1 MRVIMGRDAFFI
13 RLMMKDKRRIFM
25 IVAAVAFMAL
35 LSVAFFYPDDIDG
48 RTLSQHDMQQGI
60 ANGHEG
66 QEYKE
71 RTGEATRW
79 TNSLYGGMPTFQ
91 ISPSYEANSLMDW
104 MTKAYGL
111 WLPAPANLLFAMM
124 IGFFIM
130 GLCMEMRWYVALF
143 GAVAWAF
150 STYFIIIIGAGHI
163 WKFVTLSYI
172 PPTIG
177 GIWLCYRGKYL
188 WGASLAALFGSL
200 QLMANHPQMSYYF
213 GFVIVALMGAM
224 FMNLRKEGK
233 TRRWLVATGCVLGA
247 GVLALAANC
256 ASLYNTAQYAKE
268 TIRGR
273 ATYLSSDDGEKPKG
287 GGADFDYI
295 TQWSYGGD
303 ETLTLLVPNAKG
315 GATIKPVAGE
325 NTPMSVVEV
334 DGADG
339 IALDAETGEYQWV
352 SQFNQYFGNQPMTNG
367 PVYVGAFVLALAIL
381 ALCICRGPLRWWLL
395 GVTVLGILLAWGHN
409 FEWFSRLFVDYF
421 PGYSKFR
428 TVSSILVIVEFTIP
442 LLAMMGVAR
451 IIEICREPD
460 GGEARI
466 GREKL
471 ARRLLTVC
479 GALGL
484 VCLLLWMF
492 PSLMGSGLSQQ
503 ETDALREADLFRN
516 PDFAPM
522 IQAVKELRLSLVR
535 ADAMRSLLFLALGT
549 AVVWAYV
556 KGWYRQAW
564 VMVAG
569 VLVFSLIDLY
579 SVDKRYVDHE
589 NFTQQTTITF
599 EENDADRQILQDPDP
614 HYRVMDM
621 NGMGGARSSY
631 FHKTIGGYH
640 AAKLTR
646 YNDLLERQVYANNIG
661 VINMLNTKYFM
672 GQVPD
677 EQGNQV
683 WVAEQ
688 NPDALG
694 NAWWVSRI
702 DYVED
707 DDAEMAA
714 LDSLDTRVAA
724 VANKEFAKTLG
735 QASAPAGDDR
745 ISLTSY
751 EPNELK
757 YKADSRQG
765 GVAVFSEIYFPW
777 GWKATIDGKE
787 AEIARV
793 NYVLR
798 ALKVPAGKHEIVFTF
813 DPESL
818 HVTNGIAVG
827 AVAVIYLL
835 LAVAA
840 GLWVAGLVKRRKS

>member
-1 MRVIMGRDAFFI
+1 
-13 RLMMKDKRRIFM
+13 MKDKKIYL
-25 IVAAVAFMAL
+25 IAAAVAFMAL
-35 LSVAFFYPDDIDG
+35 LAVLFFYPDDIDG
-48 RTLSQHDMQQGI
+48 RTLSQHDMQQGL

-104 MTKAYGL
+104 ITKAYGL

-172 PPTIG
+172 PPTLG
-177 GIWLCYRGKYL
+177 GIWLCYRGRYL
-188 WGASLAALFGSL
+188 WGTALAALFGTL

-213 GFVIVALMGAM
+213 GFVIVALMGAA
-224 FMNLRKEGK
+224 FMSLRREGK
-233 TRRWLVATGCVLGA
+233 TRQWLIATGCVVGA

-273 ATYLSSDDGEKPKG
+273 ATYLSSEDGEEPKA

-315 GATIKPVAGE
+315 GATLKPVAGE
-325 NTPMSVVEV
+325 NTPKSVMDLE
-334 DGADG
+334 DANKYN
-339 IALDAETGEYQWV
+339 LDSQTGEYQWAA
-352 SQFNQYFGNQPMTNG
+352 QFNQYFGDQPMTNG

-395 GVTVLGILLAWGHN
+395 GVTLLSILLAWGHN
-409 FEWFSRLFVDYF
+409 FEWFSRMFVDYF
-421 PGYSKFR
+421 PGYNKFR
-428 TVSSILVIVEFTIP
+428 TVSSILVIAEFTIP
-442 LLAMMGVAR
+442 LLAMMAVAR
-451 IIEICREPD
+451 IIEICREPE
-460 GGEARI
+460 GPTARPQREA
-466 GREKL
+466 
-471 ARRLLTVC
+471 LLRKMLIIS
-479 GALGL
+479 GSLGL
-484 VCLLLWMF
+484 ICLLLWMF
-492 PSLMGSGLSQQ
+492 PSIMGSGLSRQ
-503 ETDALREADLFRN
+503 ELDALRDADLLKN
-516 PDFAPM
+516 PDYAPM
-522 IQAVKELRLSLVR
+522 LQAVKELRLGMVS
-535 ADAMRSLLFLALGT
+535 ADAIRSFLFLALGT
-549 AVVWAYV
+549 AVVWAYI
-556 KGWYRQAW
+556 KGWYRQAY
-564 VMVAG
+564 VMVGG

-579 SVDKRYVDHE
+579 SVNKRYVDHE
-589 NFTQQTTITF
+589 NFTQDTEITF
-599 EENDADRQILQDPDP
+599 EENEADRQILQDPDP

-621 NGMGGARSSY
+621 SGMGSARSSY

-646 YNDLLERQVYANNIG
+646 YNDLLERQVNTGNPG
-661 VINMLNTKYFM
+661 VINMLNAKYFM
-672 GQVPD
+672 GQVSD
-677 EQGNQV
+677 EQGNPV

-702 DYVED
+702 DYVKD
-707 DDAEMAA
+707 DDAEMTA
-714 LDSLDTRVAA
+714 LDSLDTRNAA

-735 QASAPAGDDR
+735 QASAPAPGDY
-745 ISLTSY
+745 IKLTSY

-757 YKADSRQG
+757 YKARSQAG
-765 GVAVFSEIYFPW
+765 GVAVFSEVYFPW

-787 AEIARV
+787 ADIARV

-798 ALKVPAGKHEIVFTF
+798 ALKVPAGEHEIVFTF

-818 HVTNGIAVG
+818 HVTNGIAVT
-827 AVAVIYLL
+827 AVVLIYLL
-835 LAVAA
+835 LAAA
-840 GLWVAGLVKRRKS
+840 IGLCVYGYVKRRKE